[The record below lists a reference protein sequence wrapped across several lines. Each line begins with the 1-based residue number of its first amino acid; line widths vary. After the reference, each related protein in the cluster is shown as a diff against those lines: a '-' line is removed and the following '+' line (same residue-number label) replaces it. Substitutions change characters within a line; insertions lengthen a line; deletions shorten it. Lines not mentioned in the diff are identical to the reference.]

1 MSEKNKQFKEVIKA
15 YLDKRAQED
24 ELFAKAY
31 AKAHKCLDACC
42 TYIISMARK
51 MGNAVAVP
59 DDVVYG
65 WAVHY
70 YDEEGI
76 TIDEAPEC
84 AVGVQPVVKEAAA
97 IIAKAEAQR
106 AEAEAKSEK
115 KPKKAKT
122 IKAEPMSPFVQLS
135 LFG

>member
-1 MSEKNKQFKEVIKA
+1 MSERNKQFKEVIKA

-31 AKAHKCLDACC
+31 AKPQKCIEACC
-42 TYIISMARK
+42 EYIIRMARK
-51 MGNAVAVP
+51 LGNAVAVP
-59 DDVVYG
+59 DEVVYG

-76 TIDEAPEC
+76 EVDDAPEC
-84 AVGVQPVVKEAAA
+84 EVQPVVAQAAKITAEATARMEKE
-97 IIAKAEAQR
+97 KAE
-106 AEAEAKSEK
+106 K
-115 KPKKAKT
+115 KIKKT
-122 IKAEPMSPFVQLS
+122 KAEPISPFVQLS

>member
-31 AKAHKCLDACC
+31 AKAEKGLEECC
-42 TYIISMARK
+42 KYIMAQARK
-51 MGNAVAVP
+51 LGSAVAVP
-59 DDVVYG
+59 DEVVYG

-76 TIDEAPEC
+76 KVDDAPEC
-84 AVGVQPVVKEAAA
+84 DVQPVVAQAAKITAEATARMEK
-97 IIAKAEAQR
+97 AKAE
-106 AEAEAKSEK
+106 K
-115 KPKKAKT
+115 KVKKAK
-122 IKAEPMSPFVQLS
+122 ADPVSPFVQLS

>member
-31 AKAHKCLDACC
+31 AKAEKGLDACC
-42 TYIISMARK
+42 KYIISMARK
-51 MGNAVAVP
+51 LGNAVAVP
-59 DDVVYG
+59 DEVVYG

-70 YDEEGI
+70 YDEAI
-76 TIDEAPEC
+76 VDFDEVPACE
-84 AVGVQPVVKEAAA
+84 VQPVVAATARREKE
-97 IIAKAEAQR
+97 KAE
-106 AEAEAKSEK
+106 K
-115 KPKKAKT
+115 KVKKTKT
-122 IKAEPMSPFVQLS
+122 ESISPFVQLS

>member
-15 YLDKRAQED
+15 YLDKRVQED

-31 AKAHKCLDACC
+31 ANPMKDIDSCC
-42 TYIISMARK
+42 KYIISMARGL
-51 MGNAVAVP
+51 GNAVAVP
-59 DDVVYG
+59 DEVVYG

-76 TIDEAPEC
+76 KVDEAPDCE
-84 AVGVQPVVKEAAA
+84 VQPVVAQAAKITADATARMEKE
-97 IIAKAEAQR
+97 KAE
-106 AEAEAKSEK
+106 K
-115 KPKKAKT
+115 KVKKT
-122 IKAEPMSPFVQLS
+122 KAEPISPFVQLS

>member
-31 AKAHKCLDACC
+31 AKHQKCIEACC
-42 TYIISMARK
+42 KYIISMARK
-51 MGNAVAVP
+51 LGNAVAVP
-59 DDVVYG
+59 DEVVYG

-76 TIDEAPEC
+76 KVDDAPEC
-84 AVGVQPVVKEAAA
+84 EVQPVVAQAAKITAEATARMEKE
-97 IIAKAEAQR
+97 KAE
-106 AEAEAKSEK
+106 K
-115 KPKKAKT
+115 KVKKT
-122 IKAEPMSPFVQLS
+122 KAEPISPFVQLS

>member
-1 MSEKNKQFKEVIKA
+1 MNKQFKEVIKA

-31 AKAHKCLDACC
+31 AKPMKDIDSCC
-42 TYIISMARK
+42 KYIISMARGL
-51 MGNAVAVP
+51 GNAVAVP
-59 DDVVYG
+59 DEVVYG

-76 TIDEAPEC
+76 KVDEAPEC
-84 AVGVQPVVKEAAA
+84 EVQPTVAQAAKITAEATARME
-97 IIAKAEAQR
+97 KAE
-106 AEAEAKSEK
+106 K
-115 KPKKAKT
+115 KVKKT
-122 IKAEPMSPFVQLS
+122 KAEPISPFVQLS

>member
-31 AKAHKCLDACC
+31 AKPQKCIEACC
-42 TYIISMARK
+42 KYIISMARK
-51 MGNAVAVP
+51 LGNAVAVP

-76 TIDEAPEC
+76 KIDDAPEC
-84 AVGVQPVVKEAAA
+84 EVQPVVAQAAKITADATARMEAEKKVKK
-97 IIAKAEAQR
+97 AKAE
-106 AEAEAKSEK
+106 
-115 KPKKAKT
+115 PV
-122 IKAEPMSPFVQLS
+122 SPFVQLS

>member
-1 MSEKNKQFKEVIKA
+1 MSEKNKQFKDVIKA

-31 AKAHKCLDACC
+31 AKPQKCIESCC
-42 TYIISMARK
+42 KYIISMARK
-51 MGNAVAVP
+51 LGNAVAVP
-59 DDVVYG
+59 DEVVYG

-76 TIDEAPEC
+76 KVDDAPEC
-84 AVGVQPVVKEAAA
+84 EVQPVVAQAAKITAEATARMEKEKAEKKVKK
-97 IIAKAEAQR
+97 AKAE
-106 AEAEAKSEK
+106 
-115 KPKKAKT
+115 PV
-122 IKAEPMSPFVQLS
+122 SPFVQLS

>member
-31 AKAHKCLDACC
+31 AKPQKCIEACC
-42 TYIISMARK
+42 KYIISMARK
-51 MGNAVAVP
+51 LGNAVAVP

-76 TIDEAPEC
+76 KIEEAPEC
-84 AVGVQPVVKEAAA
+84 EVQPVVAQAAKITAEATARMEKE
-97 IIAKAEAQR
+97 KAE
-106 AEAEAKSEK
+106 K
-115 KPKKAKT
+115 KVKKTKAV
-122 IKAEPMSPFVQLS
+122 KAEPVSPFVQLS

>member
-31 AKAHKCLDACC
+31 AKAHKCLDECC

-70 YDEEGI
+70 YDEDGI

-84 AVGVQPVVKEAAA
+84 EVQPVVAQAAKITAEDTARNEKE
-97 IIAKAEAQR
+97 KAE
-106 AEAEAKSEK
+106 K
-115 KPKKAKT
+115 KIKKT
-122 IKAEPMSPFVQLS
+122 KAEPISPFVQLS

>member
-15 YLDKRAQED
+15 YLDKMAQED

-31 AKAHKCLDACC
+31 AKPQKCIEACC
-42 TYIISMARK
+42 KYIISMARK
-51 MGNAVAVP
+51 LGNAVAVP

-76 TIDEAPEC
+76 KVDDAPEC
-84 AVGVQPVVKEAAA
+84 EVQQAAK
-97 IIAKAEAQR
+97 ITAEATAR
-106 AEAEAKSEK
+106 MEKEKVEK
-115 KPKKAKT
+115 KIKKT
-122 IKAEPMSPFVQLS
+122 KAEPISPFVQLS

>member
-31 AKAHKCLDACC
+31 AKPQKCIEACYK
-42 TYIISMARK
+42 YIISMARK
-51 MGNAVAVP
+51 LGNAVAVP
-59 DDVVYG
+59 DEVVYG

-76 TIDEAPEC
+76 KVDDAPEC
-84 AVGVQPVVKEAAA
+84 EVGVQPVVAQAAKKVAEATARIEA
-97 IIAKAEAQR
+97 EKAE
-106 AEAEAKSEK
+106 KIV
-115 KPKKAKT
+115 KKAKQA
-122 IKAEPMSPFVQLS
+122 KAEPMSPFIQLS

>member
-31 AKAHKCLDACC
+31 AKPQKCIEACC
-42 TYIISMARK
+42 KYIISMARK
-51 MGNAVAVP
+51 LGNAVAVP
-59 DDVVYG
+59 DEVVYG

-76 TIDEAPEC
+76 KVADAPEC
-84 AVGVQPVVKEAAA
+84 EVQSVVAQAAKITAEATARMEKE
-97 IIAKAEAQR
+97 KAE
-106 AEAEAKSEK
+106 K
-115 KPKKAKT
+115 KIKKT
-122 IKAEPMSPFVQLS
+122 KAEPISPFVQLS

>member
-31 AKAHKCLDACC
+31 AKPQKCIEACC
-42 TYIISMARK
+42 KYIISMARK
-51 MGNAVAVP
+51 LGNAVAVP
-59 DDVVYG
+59 DEVVYG

-70 YDEEGI
+70 YDEAI
-76 TIDEAPEC
+76 VDFDDAPEC
-84 AVGVQPVVKEAAA
+84 EVHPVVEQAAKITAEATARMEA
-97 IIAKAEAQR
+97 EKAE
-106 AEAEAKSEK
+106 K
-115 KPKKAKT
+115 KVKKAKT
-122 IKAEPMSPFVQLS
+122 VKAEPVSPFVQLS

>member
-31 AKAHKCLDACC
+31 AKPQKCIEACC
-42 TYIISMARK
+42 KYIISMARK
-51 MGNAVAVP
+51 LGNAVAVP
-59 DDVVYG
+59 DEVVYG

-76 TIDEAPEC
+76 KVDDAPEC
-84 AVGVQPVVKEAAA
+84 EDQPVVAQAAKITAATARMGKE
-97 IIAKAEAQR
+97 KAE
-106 AEAEAKSEK
+106 K
-115 KPKKAKT
+115 KVKKT
-122 IKAEPMSPFVQLS
+122 KAEHISPFVQLS

>member
-31 AKAHKCLDACC
+31 AKPQKCIEACC
-42 TYIISMARK
+42 KYIISMARK
-51 MGNAVAVP
+51 LGNAVAVP
-59 DDVVYG
+59 DEVVYG

-76 TIDEAPEC
+76 KIDVAPEC
-84 AVGVQPVVKEAAA
+84 EVQPVVAQAAKITAEATARMDKE
-97 IIAKAEAQR
+97 KAE
-106 AEAEAKSEK
+106 K
-115 KPKKAKT
+115 KVKKT
-122 IKAEPMSPFVQLS
+122 KAEPISQFVQLS

>member
-31 AKAHKCLDACC
+31 AKPQKCIEACC
-42 TYIISMARK
+42 NYIISMARGL
-51 MGNAVAVP
+51 GNAVAVP
-59 DDVVYG
+59 DEVVYG

-76 TIDEAPEC
+76 KIEEVPEC
-84 AVGVQPVVKEAAA
+84 EVQPVVAQAAKITAEATARMEKE
-97 IIAKAEAQR
+97 KAE
-106 AEAEAKSEK
+106 K
-115 KPKKAKT
+115 KVKKT
-122 IKAEPMSPFVQLS
+122 KAEPISPFVQLS

>member
-1 MSEKNKQFKEVIKA
+1 MSEKNKQFMEVIKA

-31 AKAHKCLDACC
+31 AKPQKCIEACC
-42 TYIISMARK
+42 KYIISMARK
-51 MGNAVAVP
+51 LGNAVAVP
-59 DDVVYG
+59 DEVVYG

-76 TIDEAPEC
+76 KIEEAPEC
-84 AVGVQPVVKEAAA
+84 EVQPTVAQAAK
-97 IIAKAEAQR
+97 ITAEATAR
-106 AEAEAKSEK
+106 MEAEK
-115 KPKKAKT
+115 KVKKT
-122 IKAEPMSPFVQLS
+122 KAEPISPFVQLS

>member
-24 ELFAKAY
+24 EPFAKAY
-31 AKAHKCLDACC
+31 AKPQKCIEACC
-42 TYIISMARK
+42 KYIISMARK
-51 MGNAVAVP
+51 LGNAVAVP
-59 DDVVYG
+59 DEVVYG

-76 TIDEAPEC
+76 KIDDAPEC
-84 AVGVQPVVKEAAA
+84 EVQPVVAQAAK
-97 IIAKAEAQR
+97 ITAEATAR
-106 AEAEAKSEK
+106 MEKEKTEK
-115 KPKKAKT
+115 KVKKT
-122 IKAEPMSPFVQLS
+122 KAEPISPFVQLS

>member
-31 AKAHKCLDACC
+31 AKPMKDIDSCC
-42 TYIISMARK
+42 KYIISMARK
-51 MGNAVAVP
+51 LGNAVAVP
-59 DDVVYG
+59 DEVVYG

-76 TIDEAPEC
+76 KVDDAPEC
-84 AVGVQPVVKEAAA
+84 EVGVQPVVAQAAKITAEATSRMEKE
-97 IIAKAEAQR
+97 KAE
-106 AEAEAKSEK
+106 K
-115 KPKKAKT
+115 KVKKAKAV
-122 IKAEPMSPFVQLS
+122 KAEPISPFVQLS

>member
-1 MSEKNKQFKEVIKA
+1 MSKEFKEVIKA

-31 AKAHKCLDACC
+31 AKEGKSLDECC
-42 TYIISMARK
+42 KYIMSEARK
-51 MGNAVAVP
+51 YAEGNAVCVP
-59 DDVVYG
+59 DAEVYG

-76 TIDEAPEC
+76 KVDDAPEC
-84 AVGVQPVVKEAAA
+84 EVQPVVAQAAKITAEATSRMEKEKAEKKVKK
-97 IIAKAEAQR
+97 AKAE
-106 AEAEAKSEK
+106 
-115 KPKKAKT
+115 PV
-122 IKAEPMSPFVQLS
+122 SPFVQLS

>member
-31 AKAHKCLDACC
+31 AKPMKDIDSCC
-42 TYIISMARK
+42 KYIISMARGL
-51 MGNAVAVP
+51 GNAVAVP
-59 DDVVYG
+59 DEVVYG

-76 TIDEAPEC
+76 KIDEAPEC
-84 AVGVQPVVKEAAA
+84 EVGVQPVVAQAAKITAEATARMEKE
-97 IIAKAEAQR
+97 KAE
-106 AEAEAKSEK
+106 K
-115 KPKKAKT
+115 KVKKT
-122 IKAEPMSPFVQLS
+122 KAEPISPFVQLS

>member
-15 YLDKRAQED
+15 YLDKRAKED

-31 AKAHKCLDACC
+31 AKPMKDIDSCC
-42 TYIISMARK
+42 KYIISMARK
-51 MGNAVAVP
+51 LGNAVAVP
-59 DDVVYG
+59 DEVVYG

-76 TIDEAPEC
+76 KVDDAPEC
-84 AVGVQPVVKEAAA
+84 EVQPVVAQAAKITAEATARMEKE
-97 IIAKAEAQR
+97 KAE
-106 AEAEAKSEK
+106 K
-115 KPKKAKT
+115 KVKKT
-122 IKAEPMSPFVQLS
+122 KAEPISPFVQLS

>member
-31 AKAHKCLDACC
+31 AKPQKCIEACC
-42 TYIISMARK
+42 KYIISMARK
-51 MGNAVAVP
+51 LGNAVAVP
-59 DDVVYG
+59 DEVVYG

-76 TIDEAPEC
+76 KVDDAEKVCEVKVERPEPRYPEA
-84 AVGVQPVVKEAAA
+84 
-97 IIAKAEAQR
+97 
-106 AEAEAKSEK
+106 
-115 KPKKAKT
+115 KPKKEKQKKHPIAVD
-122 IKAEPMSPFVQLS
+122 SPFVQLS
-135 LFG
+135 LF

>member
-15 YLDKRAQED
+15 YLDRRAQED

-31 AKAHKCLDACC
+31 AKAEKGLDACC
-42 TYIISMARK
+42 KYIISMARK
-51 MGNAVAVP
+51 LGNAVAVP
-59 DDVVYG
+59 DEVVYG

-76 TIDEAPEC
+76 KVDDAPEC
-84 AVGVQPVVKEAAA
+84 EVQPVVAQAAKITAEATARMEKE
-97 IIAKAEAQR
+97 KAE
-106 AEAEAKSEK
+106 K
-115 KPKKAKT
+115 KIKKT
-122 IKAEPMSPFVQLS
+122 KAEPISPFVQLS